1 MLLRHLDLWNTKT
14 SAFHA
19 GVFERTF
26 CEILPGTSLAEIKS
40 IDEDQH
46 SISEFCRKLCNLE
59 ATEYAQF
66 LKIVTGQYQ
75 GVLSPESIRLYRAGY
90 SALQEGT
97 HFTVPEKSLLAAF
110 VAVTKKDTKHVSTL
124 EITEML
130 SRCGHDT
137 TPVSTNLGQM
147 LDIKSRPPWIA
158 RHTDED
164 GNETKSFKITADGY
178 EKAIFLALE
187 S

>member
-14 SAFHA
+14 TAFHV
-19 GVFERTF
+19 GVFERNF
-26 CEILPGTSLAEIKS
+26 CEILLGSSLAEIKS
-40 IDEDQH
+40 TDEDQN

-59 ATEYAQF
+59 PTEYAQF
-66 LKIVTGQYQ
+66 LKIVSDQYQ

-90 SALQEGT
+90 SALQQGS

-110 VAVTKKDTKHVSTL
+110 VTVTKKDATHVSTL
-124 EITEML
+124 EITDML
-130 SRCGHDT
+130 ARCGHDT
-137 TPVSTNLGQM
+137 ASVSTNLGQM
-147 LDIKSRPPWIA
+147 LEIKSRPPWIA
-158 RHTDED
+158 RHADED